1 MTGPVVLRIDATDG
15 AARTGVLSTPHGEV
29 ASPAFMAVGT
39 RGTVRALDPE
49 DLRRAGAAMI
59 LANTYHLMLRPGD
72 TVVESLGGLHSFMA
86 WPGPILTDSGGYQ
99 VFSLDPH
106 IDEDGVTFRSTYD
119 GSVARLTPEGAVE
132 VQERLGADIAMVL
145 DHLVGLP
152 APVGVVR
159 EAMERT
165 LRWSARAAATHRRED
180 QALFGIVQGGSA
192 PDLREESAR
201 RTAELGFV
209 GFGIGGLSVGESPAA
224 RNEALDV
231 VCGVLP
237 AAAPR
242 YVMGLGDTTGVL
254 DAVSRGCDLFD
265 CVWPTRLARHGK
277 VLSRLGD
284 FSVRRAEFI
293 NADRPIDPEC
303 ACSTC
308 ARFSLGY
315 LRHLRVTGE
324 MLGHR
329 LLSIH
334 NLSYTFEMLVG
345 AREAIRQGRFEDYRR
360 AVVDARS
367 QQSVAGGYAT
377 DPSE

>member
-1 MTGPVVLRIDATDG
+1 MTVPVSLRVDAADG
-15 AARTGVLSTPHGEV
+15 AARTGVLSTPHGPV
-29 ASPAFMAVGT
+29 ATPAFMAVGT

-49 DLRRAGAAMI
+49 DLRQAGAEMI

-72 TVVESLGGLHSFMA
+72 TVVERLGGLHGFMA

-99 VFSLDPH
+99 VFSLDPI

-119 GSVARLTPEGAVE
+119 GSVARLTPEGAVR
-132 VQERLGADIAMVL
+132 VQDRLGADIAMVL

-152 APVGVVR
+152 APRERVR
-159 EAMERT
+159 DAMERT
-165 LRWSARAAATHRRED
+165 LRWSARAAAVHRGDD

-192 PDLREESAR
+192 RDLREESAR
-201 RTAELGFV
+201 RTAEIGFV
-209 GFGIGGLSVGESPAA
+209 GFGIGGLSVGENPEA
-224 RNEALDV
+224 RNEALEV

-237 AAAPR
+237 VAAPR

-254 DAVSRGCDLFD
+254 DAVARGCDLFD

-284 FSVRRAEFI
+284 FSVRRAEFAD
-293 NADRPIDPEC
+293 ADRPIDPEC
-303 ACSTC
+303 GCSTC
-308 ARFSLGY
+308 TRFSLGY

-329 LLSIH
+329 LLSVH
-334 NLSYTFEMLVG
+334 NLSYTFEMLAG
-345 AREAIRQGRFEDYRR
+345 ARRAIREERFEDYRR
-360 AVVDARS
+360 AIVSARS
-367 QQSVAGGYAT
+367 QQSAPGGYAT